1 MKSQQ
6 IQSYIKNA
14 GISELNDL
22 QKEALEV
29 NEKKQDVILY
39 APTGSGKTLAF
50 LLPMISNLNESIDGI
65 QLLIVSPTREL
76 ALQIDAVFK
85 SLKSNFS
92 SLVVYGGHS
101 FTNERNSLTG
111 NPSILIG
118 TPGRVVDHIQK
129 QTVDLS
135 QTSYLVLD
143 EFDKILEMGFQ
154 VEMEKILYELTSVKK
169 KFLVSATPS
178 FEVPSFMKLSD
189 SYRFGIEKSE
199 LPSKLKNF
207 EILFDDPSEKME
219 VLKYLICQECHD
231 LTIIFCNHR
240 EAVERLSYFL
250 QENGI
255 FNSLYHGG
263 LDQEERER
271 ALIKFRNGSVQ
282 YLVTTDLG
290 SRGLDIENVKHV
302 IHYQLPSTEDA
313 YIHRNGRT
321 ARMNESGNSYIMKG
335 REQVLPEFLNTN
347 AEILHIKIANEE
359 QVPFPTEWLTLYVGA
374 GKKDKINKIDIV
386 GFLGQK
392 GKLSKG
398 DIGLIHVLDKTA
410 YVAVKR
416 TKVKSVLKLIQ
427 NERIKGKK
435 VKIAVSR

>member
-22 QKEALEV
+22 QKEALVV

-50 LLPMISNLNESIDGI
+50 LLPMISNLNEFIDGI

-135 QTSYLVLD
+135 QTTFLVLD

-154 VEMEKILYELTSVKK
+154 VEMEKILDELSSVKK
-169 KFLVSATPS
+169 KFLVSATPN
-178 FEVPSFMKLSD
+178 FEIPSFMKMLNP
-189 SYRFGIEKSE
+189 YRFGIEKSA
-199 LPSKLKNF
+199 LPSKLKNY
-207 EILFDDPSEKME
+207 EILFDDPSEK
-219 VLKYLICQECHD
+219 
-231 LTIIFCNHR
+231 
-240 EAVERLSYFL
+240 
-250 QENGI
+250 
-255 FNSLYHGG
+255 NSLYHGG

-302 IHYQLPSTEDA
+302 IHYQLPTTEDA

-321 ARMNESGNSYIMKG
+321 ARMNESGTAYIMKG
-335 REQVLPEFLNTN
+335 REQVLPVFLNSNT
-347 AEILHIKIANEE
+347 EILHIKIATEE
-359 QVPFPTEWLTLYVGA
+359 QIPFPTEWLTLYVGA
-374 GKKDKINKIDIV
+374 GKKDKVNKIDIV

-392 GKLSKG
+392 GKLGKG
-398 DIGLIHVLDKTA
+398 EIGLINVLDHSA
-410 YVAVKR
+410 YVAVKKS
-416 TKVKSVLKLIQ
+416 KVKSALKLIQ
-427 NERIKGKK
+427 NERLKGKK
-435 VKIAVSR
+435 VKIAISH